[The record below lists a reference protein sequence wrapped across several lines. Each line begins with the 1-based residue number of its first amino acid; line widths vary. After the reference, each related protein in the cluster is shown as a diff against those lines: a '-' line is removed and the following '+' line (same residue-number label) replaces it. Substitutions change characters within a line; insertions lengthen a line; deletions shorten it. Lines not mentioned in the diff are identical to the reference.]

1 MRVDWVHP
9 SWRDLVIGEL
19 ASNPEER
26 HRFLRACGV
35 DGASLALSSA
45 GGAEGVVERPLLKE
59 DADWDALGDGLHH
72 LCGNDIGEPEAILLL
87 RALAD
92 VELDAESENLIRLV
106 LKRLGWT
113 GKAVSVDAI
122 GAWTAVSAKLDP
134 PPEPPAVAMTWLELE
149 PAAAPRTPTE
159 MEQMSDWLRLA
170 ELLQRHDPELLDG
183 LGFPDRYAAIL
194 ADFATSAPVE
204 EPPAERDLRI
214 ESLRRL
220 AGLDPELAGAAMNE
234 SLALYYEAGE
244 PLPEAP
250 PIIAGFPIAR
260 VLRDL

>member
-1 MRVDWVHP
+1 VRVDWVHP

-19 ASNPEER
+19 ASTPEER
-26 HRFLRACGV
+26 HRFLRSCGV
-35 DGASLALSSA
+35 NGASLALSSA
-45 GGAEGVVERPLLKE
+45 GGAEGAVERPLLCG
-59 DADWDALGDGLHH
+59 DADWDALGDGLHA
-72 LCGNDIGEPEAILLL
+72 LCGNDIDEPEAILLL

-92 VELDAESENLIRLV
+92 VELDAEAENLIRLV
-106 LKRLGWT
+106 LKRLGWS
-113 GKAVSVDAI
+113 GKAISVDAI
-122 GAWTAVSAKLDP
+122 GAWTAVSARLDP

-170 ELLQRHDPELLDG
+170 ELLHRHDPELLDG
-183 LGFPDRYAAIL
+183 LGFPQRYAAIL

-214 ESLRRL
+214 EALARL
-220 AGLDPELAGAAMNE
+220 AGLDDELANAAMNE
-234 SLALYYEAGE
+234 SLALSVEVVQPATEASPVNG
-244 PLPEAP
+244 
-250 PIIAGFPIAR
+250 GFPVER